1 MTMNSKIVN
10 TYLMQSMLLIALLTV
25 LSFAWMWL
33 TGNAANMLVA
43 VCISAVFQLVACMA
57 YGFLWK
63 TVAASSQ
70 DSLPTLYM
78 SASGFRML
86 AGVITVLAFCF
97 ATEDKTAIRFFV
109 ILFLI
114 YYFVILI
121 YDTAYFMKVEKKIR
135 HNG

>member
-1 MTMNSKIVN
+1 MNNKIVN
-10 TYLMQSMLLIALLTV
+10 TYLMQSMLLIAGMTAVALGY
-25 LSFAWMWL
+25 MWL
-33 TGNAANMLVA
+33 TGGAETQLVPI
-43 VCISAVFQLVACMA
+43 CIAAVFQLVACVA
-57 YGFLWK
+57 YGMLWK
-63 TVAASSQ
+63 HIATTSK

-97 ATEDKTAIRFFV
+97 ATDDKSAIRFFV

-114 YYFVILI
+114 FYFMILI

-135 HNG
+135 QNG